1 MSKLYYNNL
10 RYNGAIPTIK
20 TFGGTLDAAMFN
32 GVTIGEDTSST
43 PAPSY
48 TVVDW
53 VYSTNGGYYFDTGIL
68 ADKDLKIRLTFKQR
82 YTTGGVVVGFS
93 YDVEGGGYDN
103 YRIFN
108 YESKLYF
115 DIGWNRIGDYGSMVD
130 PALEYSPMTLSND
143 TAYDVTFGNFYYED
157 NDNAD
162 VYGSKIVQVDPSYVA
177 IGNHTIKVYP
187 FWFKFHNIQIW
198 NSSNTLLFDGLSVTD
213 SDGYAAIYDSV
224 SGTYFRDSLL
234 VAENDEGGDEPVEEP
249 CTECGGSGTITQM
262 ESCPSCNGTGII
274 QVPYSETCP
283 ECDGSGVVPTGEMTT
298 CPECGGS
305 GEVDGEECPEC
316 LGSGEIDVYDTCPH
330 CGGSGMIDG
339 SRDETCG
346 ACGGAGQIENSVTC
360 PHCDGTGIEPSGE
373 QVECPNCGG
382 TGMIETIEYEPCSNC
397 GGTGT
402 IEEIDPETGEPIP
415 VICPTCNG
423 SGSIEVPTSHTCPTC
438 NGTGYITE

>member
-32 GVTIGEDTSST
+32 GVTIGEETSST

-115 DIGWNRIGDYGSMVD
+115 DIGWNRIGDSMVD

-162 VYGSKIVQVDPSYVA
+162 VYGSKSIQVDPSYVA
-177 IGNHTIKVYP
+177 IGNHTIKVWP
-187 FWFKFHNIQIW
+187 SWFAFHNIQIW
-198 NSSNTLLFDGLSVTD
+198 NSNNTLLFDGLSVTD
-213 SDGYAAIYDSV
+213 ANGYAAIYDSV
-224 SGTYFRDSLL
+224 SGTYFRDSSL
-234 VAENDEGGDEPVEEP
+234 AADTSGGGDEPVEEP
-249 CTECGGSGTITQM
+249 CTECGGSGTIT
-262 ESCPSCNGTGII
+262 ESEPCSSCGGSGMI
-274 QVPYSETCP
+274 QIPEFVTCP

-316 LGSGEIDVYDTCPH
+316 GGSGEVDVYDTCPS
-330 CGGSGMIDG
+330 CGGSGTIEEIRYEPCP
-339 SRDETCG
+339 S
-346 ACGGAGQIENSVTC
+346 CGGTGQIEHDVTC
-360 PHCDGTGIEPSGE
+360 PHCDGTGIEPEDGGGDGDEPTEVPCPECGGSGYVITWDPDTCPECGGSGE
-373 QVECPNCGG
+373 VEGDTCLRCGGSGTIEVEGHVECPVC
-382 TGMIETIEYEPCSNC
+382 E
-397 GGTGT
+397 
-402 IEEIDPETGEPIP
+402 
-415 VICPTCNG
+415 
-423 SGSIEVPTSHTCPTC
+423 
-438 NGTGYITE
+438 GTGYITE